1 MTRKMHTKAES
12 AICSTLSNELDG
24 VRIVQT
30 MSAQSILTSIC
41 QTLSSIFEISAR
53 VSSMPPPL
61 TGQVTG
67 QLTGQVTGQV
77 REEVA
82 GVVTRVVVKE
92 TQLREQLLA
101 LLDEL
106 NQALAA

>member
-61 TGQVTG
+61 TGQVA
-67 QLTGQVTGQV
+67 GQVTG
-77 REEVA
+77 EVA
-82 GVVTRVVVKE
+82 GVVVKE
-92 TQLREQLLA
+92 PKLFGEQLPR

-106 NQALAA
+106 DQFLAT